1 MPKSLR
7 NRLAGWQ
14 INRLIGVE
22 APSVADVNDLP
33 KAHQVLFH
41 GNVLIVEVLTRLKD
55 LTQPTVDFI
64 ALPLQRQKR
73 LDVPSALLL

>member
-1 MPKSLR
+1 M
-7 NRLAGWQ
+7 
-14 INRLIGVE
+14 
-22 APSVADVNDLP
+22 ADVNDLP